1 MPVRG
6 PVYRG
11 KGCPGVRVR
20 EEGREG
26 KREGRRKGDGE
37 GGACERV
44 QGSGRDGHVPVDRFH
59 SKASLLII
67 CTFIPLFQ

>member
-1 MPVRG
+1 MED
-6 PVYRG
+6 
-11 KGCPGVRVR
+11 KGG
-20 EEGREG
+20 
-26 KREGRRKGDGE
+26 GE
-37 GGACERV
+37 GEACERV